1 MNYHKLWFFCVISLL
16 ITGLAAPQSPET
28 PAVSDKEI
36 VFGQSMA
43 FTGKFKMYAHAI
55 QRGIEAGFKQV
66 NQAGGVNGKTL
77 RLVSLDDAGNS
88 VRFAKN
94 IQQLQTKFKI
104 SMFLGLM
111 DTSSVLSLLP
121 LMKEGKVAV
130 FFPWAQHK
138 DLQDPQLT
146 TIVNGPGLLEPQ
158 LEALAQSEAIK
169 TKKVAIFHTD
179 DNFSTR
185 WANFLAE
192 RLKANGQAPLAIES
206 FNFFTMDV
214 AAPAT
219 ELIKKAPKIIICVC
233 TATPVVELIKYFFE
247 HGSFGTQFF
256 GIDSTFP
263 VKDILSYT
271 GAAFYYASS
280 VPDPATSDIPLAV
293 EYRQAMSSFFP
304 DEPLSILSF
313 TYYLCARIIIDAL
326 QKASDSSKEAII
338 QNIVAMKK
346 TELGGYPL
354 DFDPNTRFLFGKKTW
369 II

>member
-1 MNYHKLWFFCVISLL
+1 M
-16 ITGLAAPQSPET
+16 TGRSATQPPEA

-36 VFGQSMA
+36 IFGQSMA

-55 QRGIEAGFKQV
+55 QRGIEACFKQV
-66 NQAGGVNGKTL
+66 NHAGGVNGKTL
-77 RLVSLDDAGNS
+77 RLVSFDDAGNS
-88 VRFAKN
+88 VRFKDN
-94 IQQLQTKFKI
+94 IQKLQTKFKA

-111 DTSSVLSLLP
+111 DTSSILSLIP
-121 LMKEGKVAV
+121 LMKEGKIAV

-146 TIVNGPGLLEPQ
+146 NIVNGPGLLEPQ
-158 LEALAQSEAIK
+158 IEALAQSEEIK

-185 WANFLAE
+185 WANVLAE
-192 RLKANGQAPLAIES
+192 RLTANGQAPIAMES

-214 AAPAT
+214 TAPAA

-263 VKDILSYT
+263 VKDILKYT
-271 GAAFYYASS
+271 GVAFYYASS
-280 VPDPATSDIPLAV
+280 VPDPETSDIPLAA

-304 DEPLSILSF
+304 DEPPSILSF
-313 TYYLCARIIIDAL
+313 TYYLCARIIVDAL
-326 QKASDSSKEAII
+326 QKAPDNSKEAII
-338 QNIVAMKK
+338 QNIAAMKK

-354 DFDPNTRFLFGKKTW
+354 DFDPNTRFLFGKRAW